1 MTTRSAKGNP
11 PTFAASVCF
20 REAGFC
26 NTSVSSVFTLSRS
39 SIAALQTA
47 RQTLGDELSFCTAAL
62 LKV

>member
-1 MTTRSAKGNP
+1 LPRRCVFEKLV
-11 PTFAASVCF
+11 FFV
-20 REAGFC
+20 

-47 RQTLGDELSFCTAAL
+47 RQTVGDELSFCTVAL